1 MDYTTVIRVVLVDDH
16 PVVREGLRST
26 LPICGPVEIV
36 GEAEDGWKALEVV
49 GRTRP
54 DVVLMDVKMPVM
66 NGIDATRQILRDFPE
81 CKILALS
88 MFEDPQYVTEMLRS
102 GCRGYLTKD
111 SSPDEVVKAVQ
122 GVKAGLRPVS
132 PRLIQCL
139 VQAMN
144 PKPDEPKALTERE
157 VQVLRLI
164 ADGLTSKE
172 IADKLN
178 LSARTVEKHRE
189 HMTTKTGCSTVGQL
203 VRYAVYKGYVIP

>member
-102 GCRGYLTKD
+102 GCSGYLTKD